1 MLLSFLVFQE
11 YFSRIQF
18 IEILD
23 NVLNA
28 DKSLR
33 NDNVL
38 SNSPNI

>member
-1 MLLSFLVFQE
+1 MLLSCLVFQE
-11 YFSRIQF
+11 YFSRIQY

-28 DKSLR
+28 DKGLR

>member
-1 MLLSFLVFQE
+1 MLLSLLVFRE
-11 YFSRIQF
+11 YFSRIQY

-28 DKSLR
+28 AKNLR